1 MQKILAIVND
11 RDFVLSLALV
21 LGLALGEHTRP
32 LAELSVFTLGLVMVF
47 ATSGF
52 SFKSWS
58 PWQQAVRPL
67 LWSVAVNFLLF
78 GLLLTLLAWV
88 FFRHE
93 AHYAFFV
100 GFVLVAAAPPGPSVI
115 PFAAMLGGDN
125 NFSVTGVFGLHFVA
139 MLLTPLF
146 LLIFLGQSL
155 INPLSIFWIMVK
167 LIVIPLIISR
177 FLRHPK
183 VLPVVEKGRDTIIK
197 WGFFLVILPIMGMSS
212 KVFFTDSLILLK
224 MAIILLISMYL
235 LGLIYHVVLAQKA
248 FRRSEI
254 ISSTLMMTTKSSA
267 FSAVAAFSFF
277 ADDARIALPSAVV
290 SVFVTLFII
299 VYSGFLRWYENRQP
313 ATS

>member
-1 MQKILAIVND
+1 MQKILAIVNH

-93 AHYAFFV
+93 SHYAFFV